1 MSNRYDKNF
10 DGQFCICERGKTY
23 DPDTETE
30 DMYQCLACEDWRH
43 ASCLGPHPD
52 ADDWDDLIC
61 ADCVQNNPTIK
72 SILFKHA
79 GGEGTGMMVCG
90 DSGTDDG
97 PGRVICYGRLLDP
110 SVDSKLEPSPPPNL
124 ENPQVSSAN
133 GCLLEGSLSIETEKK
148 KQHIEYEEEDSY
160 AAASSIPPTI
170 LDPSTD
176 RSGVQTKQETQEPP
190 RDTLNESRDSSKV
203 NENGE
208 LEKTRSS
215 SVLAPDKKRSGSV
228 NPENAA
234 SPSSKKPRVERE
246 RCNPNDRHEDGCR
259 APFKHA
265 SDSILNRIE
274 PGFSNVFLAE
284 GWRTRWCRCPD
295 CLVVLRGLNW
305 LIEEEED
312 VWEPGEDTDSLK
324 SIHELGLEALKK
336 LPREQLVEGMNAY
349 NKLKQQML
357 DFLKPFESQNL
368 LVTEQDIR
376 QFFSDTKDKIH
387 NRSW

>member
-1 MSNRYDKNF
+1 
-10 DGQFCICERGKTY
+10 
-23 DPDTETE
+23 
-30 DMYQCLACEDWRH
+30 MYQCLACEDWRH
-43 ASCLGPHPD
+43 ASCLGPHPH

-72 SILFKHA
+72 SIFFKHA
-79 GGEGTGMMVCG
+79 GGEGTGMMVCMK

-97 PGRVICYGRLLDP
+97 PDRVICYGRLPDP
-110 SVDSKLEPSPPPNL
+110 IADSKLEPPPPPSL
-124 ENPQVSSAN
+124 ENPLVSSAN
-133 GCLLEGSLSIETEKK
+133 DCLVEGSSLSIKTEKK
-148 KQHIEYEEEDSY
+148 GQNIENEKEDSH
-160 AAASSIPPTI
+160 AAASSKPPTI
-170 LDPSTD
+170 FDPSTH
-176 RSGVQTKQETQEPP
+176 RSAVQTEQETQQQPP
-190 RDTLNESRDSSKV
+190 RDALIDESRDSSKV
-203 NENGE
+203 DENGE

-215 SVLAPDKKRSGSV
+215 SVLAPDKKRSCGV
-228 NPENAA
+228 NPDDAA
-234 SPSSKKPRVERE
+234 SASAKKPRVEHE
-246 RCNPNDRHEDGCR
+246 GGDPNDRHADGCR

-284 GWRTRWCRCPD
+284 GWRSRWCRCPD
-295 CLVVLRGLNW
+295 CLVVLRRLSW

-324 SIHELGLEALKK
+324 SLHELGLEALKK
-336 LPREQLVEGMNAY
+336 LPREQLVDGMNAY

-376 QFFSDTKDKIH
+376 QFFSDTKEKIH
-387 NRSW
+387 NRTW